1 MAIIR
6 DFEEFVEVHALL
18 LAASGIPSSLH
29 ELLYQKLSSDT
40 FDGGDFFQVE
50 PCEDG
55 RQRRLVLTA
64 DSMDKESQ
72 VFLVDHAWTFRLSD
86 ALKQLQEVPGLAQR
100 MASLMCVD
108 LDLASDTRFVSGSL
122 HESNSEMSIEAILE
136 REVSEAKEKYDG
148 IVRWLEL
155 DELGIDDDILVSLD
169 LPRKFPVYRS
179 FLFAT
184 STFCNSVGFQPSC
197 PLIKTTDVNLL
208 LSQ

>member
-1 MAIIR
+1 
-6 DFEEFVEVHALL
+6 
-18 LAASGIPSSLH
+18 
-29 ELLYQKLSSDT
+29 
-40 FDGGDFFQVE
+40 
-50 PCEDG
+50 
-55 RQRRLVLTA
+55 
-64 DSMDKESQ
+64 
-72 VFLVDHAWTFRLSD
+72 
-86 ALKQLQEVPGLAQR
+86 